1 MAGHGTA
8 VIRFRHA
15 WRPARVVRYSCRGL
29 LWQDE
34 PHEKGVIDP
43 CVHPGGC
50 QQCQGDGATDTA
62 ARPEY
67 GDNDMP
73 LSPRTPALATLYRN
87 PLFQSDV
94 RVEAHDFVA
103 RELTDHVLRWKSGA
117 PDAAMFKGEIDQLKV
132 YALRYGPEVEVT
144 ARPFEDFSLVHT
156 SLGAGAEIECD
167 GQRLFVAEGRTA
179 VLSPKTRIRLRW
191 SPGNQQMIV
200 RVPNRLLQEAAG
212 VDADAPALL
221 PSGLLLPRALE
232 PQWDLIAHSL
242 LNLLTPS
249 DHSAIHADWV
259 RHLERTLALFLLL
272 HQPGDASRLPVP
284 LQAAAPEPATRGT
297 RQIDAVV
304 AYIESHLSAPVSL
317 EDLAR
322 AAGISG
328 RTLNDLCHRHF
339 GISPME
345 LLRNARLDAVRCR
358 LLLDPAASVT
368 ETALEFG
375 FGHLGRFAGYYAA
388 RFEELPRA
396 TQKRHA

>member
-1 MAGHGTA
+1 
-8 VIRFRHA
+8 
-15 WRPARVVRYSCRGL
+15 
-29 LWQDE
+29 
-34 PHEKGVIDP
+34 
-43 CVHPGGC
+43 
-50 QQCQGDGATDTA
+50 
-62 ARPEY
+62 
-67 GDNDMP
+67 MP
-73 LSPRTPALATLYRN
+73 LSPRTPALATLYSN

-144 ARPFEDFSLVHT
+144 ARPFENFSLVHT

-167 GQRLFVAEGRTA
+167 GQRLWVAEGRTA

-200 RVPNRLLQEAAG
+200 RVPNSLLVEAG
-212 VDADAPALL
+212 GLDADSPALL
-221 PSGLLLPRALE
+221 ASGFLLPRALE
-232 PQWDLIAHSL
+232 AQWDLLAHSL
-242 LNLLTPS
+242 LNLLS
-249 DHSAIHADWV
+249 CADHSAIHANWAE
-259 RHLERTLALFLLL
+259 HLERSLALFLLL
-272 HQPGDASRLPVP
+272 HQPGDASPLPLP
-284 LQAAAPEPATRGT
+284 LQAAAPEPASRGT

-328 RTLNDLCHRHF
+328 RTLNALCHRHF

-345 LLRNARLDAVRCR
+345 LLRNARLDAVRAR

-388 RFEELPRA
+388 RFDELPRN